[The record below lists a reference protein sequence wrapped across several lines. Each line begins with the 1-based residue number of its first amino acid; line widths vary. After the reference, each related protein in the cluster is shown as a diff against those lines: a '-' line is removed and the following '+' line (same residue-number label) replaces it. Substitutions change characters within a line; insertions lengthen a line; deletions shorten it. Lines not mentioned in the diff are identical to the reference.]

1 MYKRNTILYFLNL
14 MKFKKKSK
22 AKKILGRLLC
32 NIWIKSWME
41 IVGHHGNQCLA
52 VTKAHPSSCQ
62 PHRLSGAYVCDHDCP
77 FPGNLTFTAA
87 RWLHQSQQP
96 SYKPKGTNSPDPMPL
111 LTNLLTNILQRTC
124 NSTSATSHQPGHIWK
139 PCKMLNNSESPP
151 FFKDRN
157 NESKGMTLMCWT
169 FWVPISVS

>member
-1 MYKRNTILYFLNL
+1 
-14 MKFKKKSK
+14 
-22 AKKILGRLLC
+22 
-32 NIWIKSWME
+32 ME

-62 PHRLSGAYVCDHDCP
+62 PHRLSEAYVCDHDCP

-151 FFKDRN
+151 FFFKTEIMKAKEWCSCAGHSEFQFLCLN
-157 NESKGMTLMCWT
+157 IVENIKHVKKMVKFYIFS
-169 FWVPISVS
+169 FFFH

>member
-14 MKFKKKSK
+14 MKLKKKSK

-41 IVGHHGNQCLA
+41 IVGHHGSQCLA

-62 PHRLSGAYVCDHDCP
+62 PHRLSGAYVCDHDHP

-96 SYKPKGTNSPDPMPL
+96 SYKPKGTKQSWPNAPSDQSSDPYITADVQFHFSN
-111 LTNLLTNILQRTC
+111 LTPTRAHLEAVQD
-124 NSTSATSHQPGHIWK
+124 AK
-139 PCKMLNNSESPP
+139 
-151 FFKDRN
+151 
-157 NESKGMTLMCWT
+157 
-169 FWVPISVS
+169 